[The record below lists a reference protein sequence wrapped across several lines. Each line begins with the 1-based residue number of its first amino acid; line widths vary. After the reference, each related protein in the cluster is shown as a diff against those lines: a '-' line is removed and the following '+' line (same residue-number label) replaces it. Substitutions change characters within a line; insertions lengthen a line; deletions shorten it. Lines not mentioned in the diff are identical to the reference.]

1 MVVDNDALNLLSLS
15 FFEFVVFG
23 VIYICGIDDCQ
34 HEVNRIYLAR
44 LIWFV

>member
-23 VIYICGIDDCQ
+23 VIYI
-34 HEVNRIYLAR
+34 
-44 LIWFV
+44 FVALMTVSTR